1 MSYRICLNETSIM
14 RNIYVRCERAEKY
27 VLCNFKNFS
36 YFLKKSCL
44 TYLYPNALKLQFH
57 ASSKRLNYIQKTS
70 RSIIFVTWK

>member
-1 MSYRICLNETSIM
+1 MSYRICLNVTSIR
-14 RNIYVRCERAEKY
+14 RNICVRYERAEKY

-70 RSIIFVTWK
+70 RTIIFVTWK